1 MVVDLDLMVDH
12 TYFEEKHFAC
22 IITSLDHIKS
32 YYTWKSALLLA
43 IFCFLDF
50 LLFLKAKEG
59 RKTTFQE
66 KKAFSFLFRS
76 TRI

>member
-1 MVVDLDLMVDH
+1 MVVDLDLTVDH

-43 IFCFLDF
+43 IVCFLEKEEKQ
-50 LLFLKAKEG
+50 LF
-59 RKTTFQE
+59 
-66 KKAFSFLFRS
+66 KKKGLFPSFL
-76 TRI
+76 IN

>member
-1 MVVDLDLMVDH
+1 MVVDLDLTVDH

-43 IFCFLDF
+43 IVCFLDL

-66 KKAFSFLFRS
+66 KRAFSFLFRS